1 MGTKIA
7 GLLRLGRGGPYDF
20 RFLLP
25 EAAVRRI
32 LLAVLLAAASS
43 LTTAHAADLLIHGGP
58 IHTGVDAA
66 PTAEAVLIR
75 DDRIL
80 FVGDLA
86 TAKAKAAKNARDLD
100 LKGGAAYP
108 GFVDAH
114 THLTG
119 VGLRELTLNLDKV
132 ASLAELVTT
141 VKAYAAAHPEG
152 AIYGRGWIETHW
164 PEKRVPTKAD
174 LDAAA
179 PGRAIVLG
187 RADSHASV
195 VSSAALA
202 KAGITAA
209 TADPPGGKIQKGADG
224 QPDGLLIDRA
234 QALVAGVIPP
244 PSSALK
250 RLALEKAGQ
259 LYAARGWT
267 GADNMSVA
275 AEELSL
281 LTALAAEG
289 RFSLRVDNYMDPG
302 SAEAVLTQG
311 PFQDPTGLIRVRGVK
326 LYMDGS
332 LGSRGAALL
341 EPYSDAD
348 WIGLQLTPRDQGVA
362 LMKRAKAAGAQVA
375 MHAIGDRGNRMVL
388 DWFEETL
395 GGDTKAR
402 WRIEHAQIVADA
414 DVPRFSKL
422 GVIASMQPS
431 HAIGD
436 LYFAKA
442 RLGAARLHEGY
453 RWKDFL
459 KAGVVVAAGS
469 DAPVEVGDPRIE
481 FYAAV
486 YRHGLDGFADADW
499 SPEEA
504 VTRAEA
510 LRMLT
515 LAPAYA
521 VFREKD
527 LGTLEAGKKAD
538 VTAFDKDLMTIEPKA
553 ILTAQPVLTV
563 VDGKVLFER

>member
-1 MGTKIA
+1 M
-7 GLLRLGRGGPYDF
+7 
-20 RFLLP
+20 
-25 EAAVRRI
+25 RRI
-32 LLAVLLAAASS
+32 LLAALLAATSF
-43 LTTAHAADLLIHGGP
+43 TTAEAGDLLIHGGA
-58 IHTGVDAA
+58 IHTGVEAA

-80 FVGDLA
+80 FVGDLK
-86 TAKAKAAKNARDLD
+86 TAQTKAAKDVRDLD

-114 THLTG
+114 AHLTG
-119 VGLRELTLNLDKV
+119 IGLRELTLNLDQTK
-132 ASLAELVTT
+132 SLAELVAT

-164 PEKRVPTKAD
+164 PEKRFPTKAD

-179 PGRAIVLG
+179 PGRVIVLG

-195 VSSAALA
+195 ASSAALA
-202 KAGITAA
+202 KAGVTAT
-209 TADPPGGKIQKGADG
+209 TAPPPGGQILKGPDG
-224 QPDGLLIDRA
+224 QPTGMLIDRA
-234 QALVAGVIPP
+234 QGLLEGVIPP
-244 PSSALK
+244 PSPALK

-275 AEELSL
+275 ADEEAL
-281 LTALAAEG
+281 LETLAAEG
-289 RFSLRVDNYMDPG
+289 KFGLRVDNYMDPA
-302 SAEAVLTQG
+302 SAEAVLAKG
-311 PFQDPTGLIRVRGVK
+311 PFQDSTGLIRVRGIK
-326 LYMDGS
+326 LYMDGA

-341 EPYSDAD
+341 EPYSDAEGL
-348 WIGLQLTPRDQGVA
+348 GLQLTPRDKGLA
-362 LMKRAKAAGAQVA
+362 LMQRAKAIGAQVA
-375 MHAIGDRGNRMVL
+375 MHAIGDRGNRMAL
-388 DWFEETL
+388 DWFEDAL
-395 GGDTKAR
+395 KGDTQAR
-402 WRIEHAQIVADA
+402 WRIEHAQIVADS
-414 DVPRFSKL
+414 DVPRFAKL

-442 RLGAARLHEGY
+442 RLGEARLHEGY

-459 KAGVVVAAGS
+459 TAGVVVAAGT

-486 YRHGLDGFADADW
+486 YRHGLDGFANADW
-499 SPEEA
+499 HLEEA

-510 LRMLT
+510 LKMLT

-521 VFREKD
+521 VFREKE

-538 VTAFDKDLMTIEPKA
+538 VTAFDQDLMTVEPKA
-553 ILTAQPVLTV
+553 ILTAKPVLTV
-563 VDGKVLFER
+563 VDGKVVFVSAR

>member
-1 MGTKIA
+1 M
-7 GLLRLGRGGPYDF
+7 RLVRRRPYDF
-20 RFLLP
+20 RILLS
-25 EAAVRRI
+25 EAALRRI
-32 LLAVLLAAASS
+32 LLAALLASAA

-80 FVGDLA
+80 FVGDLRA
-86 TAKAKAAKNARDLD
+86 AKAKAAKDVRDLD
-100 LKGGAAYP
+100 LNGAAAYP

-114 THLTG
+114 AHLTG

-132 ASLAELVTT
+132 ASVAELVAAVT
-141 VKAYAAAHPEG
+141 AYAAAHPEG

-164 PEKRVPTKAD
+164 PEKRFPTKAD

-179 PGRAIVLG
+179 PGRIVVLG
-187 RADSHASV
+187 RSDGHASV
-195 VSSAALA
+195 ASSAALA
-202 KAGITAA
+202 KAGVTAA
-209 TADPPGGKIQKGADG
+209 TAAPAGGQILKGPDG
-224 QPDGLLIDRA
+224 QPDGMLVDHA
-234 QALVAGVIPP
+234 QSLVEGVIPP
-244 PSSALK
+244 PSQALK
-250 RLALEKAGQ
+250 REAIRKAGQ

-267 GADNMSVA
+267 GLDNMSVA
-275 AEELSL
+275 ADDLAL
-281 LTALAAEG
+281 LRDEAARG
-289 RFSLRVDNYMDPG
+289 GFRLRVDNYMDPG
-302 SAEAVLTQG
+302 GAAEVLAKG
-311 PFQDPTGLIRVRGVK
+311 PQVDSTGLIRVRGIK
-326 LYMDGS
+326 LYMDGA

-341 EPYSDAD
+341 EPYSDAEGL
-348 WIGLQLTPRDQGVA
+348 GLQLTPRDQGVA
-362 LMKRAKAAGAQVA
+362 LMQRAKAVGAQVA

-395 GGDTKAR
+395 TGDTKAR
-402 WRIEHAQIVADA
+402 WRIEHAQIVADT
-414 DVPRFSKL
+414 DVPRFAQL

-436 LYFAKA
+436 LYFAPA
-442 RLGAARLHEGY
+442 RLGKGRLHEGY

-459 KAGVVVAAGS
+459 NAGVVVAAGS

-486 YRHGLDGFADADW
+486 YRHSLDGFANADW

-521 VFREKD
+521 VFREKE

-538 VTAFDKDLMTIEPKA
+538 VTAFDQDLMTIEPKA
-553 ILTAQPVLTV
+553 ILSARPVLTV
-563 VDGKVLFER
+563 VDGKVVFEAATK